1 MVSLHNPI
9 KKIQLLCDG
18 RVKPIMTVPFY
29 ICNQQADEQCCFVLH
44 EWCAKLPLEVQD
56 YAVHGHTLFLL
67 PEVHSKFFS
76 IFKCAICDLPSNGF
90 TYGCMMCEFY
100 IDISCAFMPEEIV
113 HDAHPGRILYKRH
126 PSKTFGEYCKACEV
140 FMHKSWVVAKEDD
153 LQVLGVVEN
162 IVTGNA
168 EVPAYRDPDR
178 TYRNA
183 VQKRPDR
190 WRYAICL
197 SSSSRQESE
206 DSGEPINLSDNEV
219 EDVENTATQK
229 TGKESI
235 PESYEYEVQSKS
247 NEKDDKPL
255 VHEVDFV
262 SYL

>member
-1 MVSLHNPI
+1 MHVRIPRKQLSCITFGRNQLSFGSNAASEESLLPSE
-9 KKIQLLCDG
+9 
-18 RVKPIMTVPFY
+18 VPFY

-140 FMHKSWVVAKEDD
+140 FMHKSWVFHCPSCLEKHFYMRGVYKFLNVKFGGTLKIKGHPHRLTFAQGIRNYGNCFTCGRL
-153 LQVLGVVEN
+153 LQTKM
-162 IVTGNA
+162 IF
-168 EVPAYRDPDR
+168 
-178 TYRNA
+178 
-183 VQKRPDR
+183 K
-190 WRYAICL
+190 CL
-197 SSSSRQESE
+197 ECKFMLHYECASS
-206 DSGEPINLSDNEV
+206 L
-219 EDVENTATQK
+219 T
-229 TGKESI
+229 
-235 PESYEYEVQSKS
+235 
-247 NEKDDKPL
+247 
-255 VHEVDFV
+255 VD
-262 SYL
+262 